1 MRKNDAGVTSLT
13 DYVTVLGLGGGDKK
27 TKIRETP
34 TGSARRGERC
44 EGGGGEGGEDCNAT
58 PAESDGYNVITTT
71 GNLPVPRAPEIVDEV
86 GAG

>member
-1 MRKNDAGVTSLT
+1 MQ
-13 DYVTVLGLGGGDKK
+13 GGAKDV
-27 TKIRETP
+27 RE
-34 TGSARRGERC
+34 
-44 EGGGGEGGEDCNAT
+44 GGEGGEDCNAT

>member
-1 MRKNDAGVTSLT
+1 MR
-13 DYVTVLGLGGGDKK
+13 
-27 TKIRETP
+27 E
-34 TGSARRGERC
+34 
-44 EGGGGEGGEDCNAT
+44 GGGEGGEDCNAT